1 MQRQKGNSQTTNLS
15 FIIFF
20 LCSFIC
26 KLSAAEFFVQPV
38 VFCQDNIA
46 YIEISY
52 VLKPSSSSFVIAN
65 AKKYFQLS
73 VFLRNKMGIS
83 KAEKFQISCE
93 DPKSGTIHLMR
104 KTTFKSDPVTK
115 LLYLKYNYCQKCQI
129 LTNVPCQIAKMV
141 STLNHCCS
149 IHCIKININ

>member
-104 KTTFKSDPVTK
+104 WVVDTGDYV
-115 LLYLKYNYCQKCQI
+115 LE
-129 LTNVPCQIAKMV
+129 
-141 STLNHCCS
+141 
-149 IHCIKININ
+149 